1 MKKLIA
7 LLLALVMVLGL
18 AACGKKEA
26 EPAATEAPEDGNNPL
41 AVESTP
47 VEEEPDPWSYQFTQ
61 YGNVRIKI
69 VGAEATQNDWGEDL
83 LRIFYDYT
91 NTDDTANGHYPHT
104 ALNFLSITQDGKECI
119 TYDFQADDETALP
132 EDLNHENYV
141 QPGCTNRNTI
151 NILWDPNGG
160 IVKVSCYIMIGG
172 WMYNEND
179 IKPFEFE
186 IDPDNLMGAPEP
198 FVLPAITDP
207 TYTSGMSASG
217 KYDYPLDSEISIDG
231 IELTKDY
238 DGKDVLRVKMTV
250 TNNGDEALYPSLIC
264 KTELYQD
271 GVSLPWVN
279 ATWDMDSDMVT
290 DGDIAYEEDLE
301 PGETVE
307 CSALFYPR
315 NQNPVEAVIEN
326 VNAEL
331 CLGTRFDVKPLFEA
345 AVAAEKAAS
354 DAAAAAAAAAS
365 AADKAIMAEMVGVW
379 DRTNSWPDHITFNT
393 DGTGVHDM
401 TGDLFPFTYIVT
413 DGVLYLTY
421 DDGEETD
428 YEISV
433 SGNDLVLTNTFYQEE
448 QTFVRAGA
456 EEADAEEPEET
467 QAPTE
472 AAAPTL
478 EELVIGTWQDQETE
492 YKETFTFNKDGTG
505 IYGFE
510 EDGHWEY
517 TFTYTLHDDYLE
529 FTYDDDGSVGGFTV
543 RIEGDVMYVTNAYVV
558 DMPLIRK

>member
-1 MKKLIA
+1 MKKLLAI
-7 LLLALVMVLGL
+7 LLVAAMLLSLV
-18 AACGKKEA
+18 ACGKKEA

-91 NTDDTANGHYPHT
+91 NTDDTANGHCPHT

-119 TYDFQADDETALP
+119 TYDFRADDETALP

-179 IKPFEFE
+179 IKLFEFE

-290 DGDIAYEEDLE
+290 DGDIAYEEDLY

-331 CLGTRFDVKPLFEA
+331 RLGARFDVKALLE
-345 AVAAEKAAS
+345 
-354 DAAAAAAAAAS
+354 AAAAADQAAAE
-365 AADKAIMAEMVGVW
+365 AATAAEAAARKALVGTW
-379 DRTNSWPDHITFNT
+379 LQRDSDWEDTYIFNA
-393 DGTGVHDM
+393 DGSGILIS
-401 TGDLFPFTYIVT
+401 GPEYPFTYTVKGDILT
-413 DGVLYLTY
+413 LTY
-421 DDGEETD
+421 DEDDEEEFT
-428 YEISV
+428 ISV
-433 SGNDLVLTNTFYQEE
+433 DGDLLIMIDKWGDELLLDKQ
-448 QTFVRAGA
+448 A
-456 EEADAEEPEET
+456 EEASEPEND
-467 QAPTE
+467 QTE
-472 AAAPTL
+472 ATEPAEVKIVLADFL
-478 EELVIGTWQDQETE
+478 IGTWEDQETE
-492 YKETFTFNKDGTG
+492 YKETFTFYEDGTG
-505 IYGFE
+505 LYTFVDGGF
-510 EDGHWEY
+510 WEY
-517 TFTYTLHDDYLE
+517 TFTYVVCEDDSVDIY
-529 FTYDDDGSVGGFTV
+529 FDDGDVAGFW
-543 RIEGDVMYVTNAYVV
+543 VTIQDENTILITNSAVT
-558 DMPLIRK
+558 DMPLVRK

>member
-1 MKKLIA
+1 MKKFLA
-7 LLLALVMVLGL
+7 LLLVLALVLSM

-119 TYDFQADDETALP
+119 TYDFRADDETALP

-290 DGDIAYEEDLE
+290 DGDIAYEEDLY

-331 CLGTRFDVKPLFEA
+331 RLGARFDVKALLE
-345 AVAAEKAAS
+345 
-354 DAAAAAAAAAS
+354 AAAAAEQAANEAAS
-365 AADKAIMAEMVGVW
+365 AAEAAARKALVGTW
-379 DRTNSWPDHITFNT
+379 LQRDSDWNDTYIFND
-393 DGTGVHDM
+393 DGTGLLIS
-401 TGDLFPFTYIVT
+401 GPEYPFTYSVNGDILT
-413 DGVLYLTY
+413 LDYGDGDEEEFTFSVDGTLLTMI
-421 DDGEETD
+421 DMWDEELLLDRT
-428 YEISV
+428 ESV
-433 SGNDLVLTNTFYQEE
+433 ETEPTTETTSEPAT
-448 QTFVRAGA
+448 
-456 EEADAEEPEET
+456 EPEET
-467 QAPTE
+467 TE
-472 AAAPTL
+472 PENQIVLADAL
-478 EELVIGTWQDQETE
+478 IGTWVNESYGET
-492 YKETFTFNKDGTG
+492 YVFNADGTG
-505 IYGFE
+505 YQIYEGVTY
-510 EDGHWEY
+510 EY
-517 TFTYTLHDDYLE
+517 TYTIDDDYVE
-529 FTYDDDGSVGGFTV
+529 IAYADYDSDAFNVEIYDGQLIIAGY
-543 RIEGDVMYVTNAYVV
+543 YVY
-558 DMPLIRK
+558 DRQ

>member
-1 MKKLIA
+1 MKKILA
-7 LLLALVMVLGL
+7 LLLVLAML
-18 AACGKKEA
+18 LSMAACGKKEDTL
-26 EPAATEAPEDGNNPL
+26 ETDDGNNPL
-41 AVESTP
+41 AIDTTSVEGT
-47 VEEEPDPWSYQFTQ
+47 EPDPWSYEFTQ

-119 TYDFQADDETALP
+119 TYDFRADDETALP

-198 FVLPAITDP
+198 FVLPAITNP

-217 KYDYPLDSEISIDG
+217 KYDFPLDSEISIND

-238 DGKDVLRVKMTV
+238 DGRDVIRVNLTV
-250 TNNGDEALYPSLIC
+250 TNNGEEALTPALIC
-264 KTELYQD
+264 LTELYQD

-290 DGDIAYEEDLE
+290 DGDIAYEEDLY

-331 CLGTRFDVKPLFEA
+331 CLGARFDLKSLYEEA
-345 AVAAEKAAS
+345 NAQAAAS
-354 DAAAAAAAAAS
+354 ADAAAQAAAAAS
-365 AADKAIMAEMVGVW
+365 AADKAIMAAMVGAW
-379 DRTNSWPDHITFNT
+379 DRTNSWPDHITFHA
-393 DGTGVHDM
+393 DLTGVHDM
-401 TGDLFPFTYIVT
+401 TGDLFPFTYLVT
-413 DGVLYLTY
+413 DGVVTLTY
-421 DDGEETD
+421 DDGEVVP
-428 YEISV
+428 YEVEIN
-433 SGNDLVLTNTFYQEE
+433 GNDMLLTDADWGDELTW
-448 QTFVRAGA
+448 VRAGA
-456 EEADAEEPEET
+456 DAPDEEEPEET
-467 QAPTE
+467 KAPTTPAE
-472 AAAPTL
+472 PAL
-478 EELVIGTWQDQETE
+478 EELLIGTWVSPSDGET
-492 YKETFTFNKDGTG
+492 YAFNADGTG
-505 IYGFE
+505 YQIYEGVT
-510 EDGHWEY
+510 Y
-517 TFTYTLHDDYLE
+517 KYTYTIDDDYVDIFYVDYE
-529 FTYDDDGSVGGFTV
+529 PDGFYIEIDDDT
-543 RIEGDVMYVTNAYVV
+543 
-558 DMPLIRK
+558 LIIAG

>member
-1 MKKLIA
+1 MKKIIA
-7 LLLALVMVLGL
+7 LLLALVMVLSL
-18 AACGKKEA
+18 AACGKKEDTL
-26 EPAATEAPEDGNNPL
+26 ETDDGNNPL
-41 AVESTP
+41 AIDTTSVEGT
-47 VEEEPDPWSYQFTQ
+47 EPDPWSYEFTQ

-91 NTDDTANGHYPHT
+91 NTDDTANGHHPNT
-104 ALNFLSITQDGKECI
+104 ALNFLSITQDGEECI

-151 NILWDPNGG
+151 NILWNPNGG

-172 WMYNEND
+172 WAYNKND
-179 IKPFEFE
+179 IKPFDFE

-198 FVLPAITDP
+198 FVLPAITNP

-217 KYDYPLDSEISIDG
+217 KYDFPLDSEISIND

-238 DGKDVLRVKMTV
+238 DGRDVIRVNLTV
-250 TNNGDEALYPSLIC
+250 TNNGEEALTPALIC
-264 KTELYQD
+264 LTELYQD

-290 DGDIAYEEDLE
+290 DGDIAYEEDLY

-331 CLGTRFDVKPLFEA
+331 CLGARFDVKALYEA
-345 AVAAEKAAS
+345 AAVGGNTNTNAAVNAS
-354 DAAAAAAAAAS
+354 ELVGTWLQRDS
-365 AADKAIMAEMVGVW
+365 DWEDTYIFNADGSGMLISGPEY
-379 DRTNSWPDHITFNT
+379 
-393 DGTGVHDM
+393 
-401 TGDLFPFTYIVT
+401 PFTY
-413 DGVLYLTY
+413 
-421 DDGEETD
+421 
-428 YEISV
+428 SV
-433 SGNDLVLTNTFYQEE
+433 SGDKLTLDYGDDDEEEFTFSVEGDLLTMVDMWDE
-448 QTFVRAGA
+448 QLLLDKQTA
-456 EEADAEEPEET
+456 EAPETTVPETEPAET
-467 QAPTE
+467 TAPAE
-472 AAAPTL
+472 LTL
-478 EELVIGTWQDQETE
+478 KELIIGTWEDQETE
-492 YKETFTFNKDGTG
+492 YKETFTFNADGTG
-505 IYGFE
+505 KYSFE
-510 EDGHWEY
+510 DNGHWEY
-517 TFTYTLHDDYLE
+517 TFTYEWFDGDYVE

-543 RIEGDVMYVTNAYVV
+543 RIEGDTLYVSNTTVA
-558 DMPLIRK
+558 DMPLVRK

>member
-1 MKKLIA
+1 MKKIIA
-7 LLLALVMVLGL
+7 LLLALVMVLSL
-18 AACGKKEA
+18 AACGKKEDTL
-26 EPAATEAPEDGNNPL
+26 ETDDGNNPL
-41 AVESTP
+41 AIDTTSVEGT
-47 VEEEPDPWSYQFTQ
+47 EPDPWSYEFTQ

-91 NTDDTANGHYPHT
+91 NTDDTANGHHPNT
-104 ALNFLSITQDGKECI
+104 ALNFLSITQDGEECI

-151 NILWDPNGG
+151 NILWNPNGG

-172 WMYNEND
+172 WAYNKND
-179 IKPFEFE
+179 IKPFDFE

-198 FVLPAITDP
+198 FVLPAITNP

-217 KYDYPLDSEISIDG
+217 KYDFPLDSEISIND

-238 DGKDVLRVKMTV
+238 DGRDVIRVNLTV
-250 TNNGDEALYPSLIC
+250 TNNGEEELTPAMMCLL
-264 KTELYQD
+264 ELYQD

-290 DGDIAYEEDLE
+290 DGDIAYEEDLY

-331 CLGTRFDVKPLFEA
+331 CLGARFDVKALYEA
-345 AVAAEKAAS
+345 AAVGGNTNTNAAVNAS
-354 DAAAAAAAAAS
+354 ELVGTWLQRDS
-365 AADKAIMAEMVGVW
+365 DWEDTYIFNADGSGMLISGPEY
-379 DRTNSWPDHITFNT
+379 
-393 DGTGVHDM
+393 
-401 TGDLFPFTYIVT
+401 PFTY
-413 DGVLYLTY
+413 
-421 DDGEETD
+421 
-428 YEISV
+428 SV
-433 SGNDLVLTNTFYQEE
+433 SGDKLTLDYGDDDEEEFTFSVEGDLLTMVDMWDE
-448 QTFVRAGA
+448 QLLLDKQTA
-456 EEADAEEPEET
+456 EAPEITVPETEPAET
-467 QAPTE
+467 TAPAE
-472 AAAPTL
+472 LTL
-478 EELVIGTWQDQETE
+478 KELIIGTWEDQETE
-492 YKETFTFNKDGTG
+492 YKETFTFNADGTG
-505 IYGFE
+505 KYSFE
-510 EDGHWEY
+510 DNGHWEY
-517 TFTYTLHDDYLE
+517 TFTYEWFDGDYVE

-543 RIEGDVMYVTNAYVV
+543 RIEGDTLYVSNTTVA
-558 DMPLIRK
+558 DMPLVRK

>member
-1 MKKLIA
+1 MKKLLAI
-7 LLLALVMVLGL
+7 LLAVAMLLSL

-41 AVESTP
+41 AVEPTP

-91 NTDDTANGHYPHT
+91 NTDDTANGHCPHT

-119 TYDFQADDETALP
+119 TYDFRADDETALP

-290 DGDIAYEEDLE
+290 DGDIAYEEDLY

-331 CLGTRFDVKPLFEA
+331 RLGARFDVKALLE
-345 AVAAEKAAS
+345 
-354 DAAAAAAAAAS
+354 AAAAADQAAAE
-365 AADKAIMAEMVGVW
+365 AATAAEAAARKALVGTWLQRDSDW
-379 DRTNSWPDHITFNT
+379 DDTFIFNA
-393 DGTGVHDM
+393 DGTGVVIS
-401 TGDLFPFTYIVT
+401 GPEYPFTYAV
-413 DGVLYLTY
+413 DGDVLMLTY
-421 DDGEETD
+421 DDGD
-428 YEISV
+428 
-433 SGNDLVLTNTFYQEE
+433 QEE
-448 QTFVRAGA
+448 FTITVDGDLLTMIDKWGDELLLDKQA
-456 EEADAEEPEET
+456 EEATEPENDQPET
-467 QAPTE
+467 TE
-472 AAAPTL
+472 PAEAEIVLADFL
-478 EELVIGTWQDQETE
+478 IGTWEDRETA

-505 IYGFE
+505 LYTFV
-510 EDGHWEY
+510 DGGVWEY
-517 TFTYTLHDDYLE
+517 TFTYDICEDDSVDIY
-529 FTYDDDGSVGGFTV
+529 YDDGDRGGFWITV
-543 RIEGDVMYVTNAYVV
+543 QDENTILITNSAVT
-558 DMPLIRK
+558 DMPLVRK

>member
-1 MKKLIA
+1 MKKLLAIV
-7 LLLALVMVLGL
+7 LALVMVLSM
-18 AACGKKEA
+18 ASCGKKE
-26 EPAATEAPEDGNNPL
+26 EEPEDGNNPL
-41 AVESTP
+41 AVDTTP
-47 VEEEPDPWSYQFTQ
+47 VEEAAPDPWTHEFTQ

-119 TYDFQADDETALP
+119 TYDFRADDETALP

-290 DGDIAYEEDLE
+290 DGDIAYEEDLY

-331 CLGTRFDVKPLFEA
+331 CLGARFDVKALL
-345 AVAAEKAAS
+345 
-354 DAAAAAAAAAS
+354 DAAAEAEQAAAEAATAEES
-365 AADKAIMAEMVGVW
+365 AARTALVG
-379 DRTNSWPDHITFNT
+379 SWLQRDSDWEDTYIFNA
-393 DGTGVHDM
+393 DGSGM
-401 TGDLFPFTYIVT
+401 LISGPEYPFTYAISGDILT
-413 DGVLYLTY
+413 LTY
-421 DDGEETD
+421 GPDDEEEFTISVDGDLLTMIDMWGDELLLDKQTEEAPEPEVDQAEATEATEPAEAEIVLADFLIGTWEDQETD
-428 YEISV
+428 Y
-433 SGNDLVLTNTFYQEE
+433 N
-448 QTFVRAGA
+448 
-456 EEADAEEPEET
+456 
-467 QAPTE
+467 
-472 AAAPTL
+472 
-478 EELVIGTWQDQETE
+478 
-492 YKETFTFNKDGTG
+492 ETFTFHKDGTG
-505 IYGFE
+505 LYTFV
-510 EDGHWEY
+510 DGGLWEY
-517 TFTYTLHDDYLE
+517 TFTYDICEDDSVDIH
-529 FTYDDDGSVGGFTV
+529 YDDGDEGGFWITV
-543 RIEGDVMYVTNAYVV
+543 QDDNTILITNSAVT
-558 DMPLIRK
+558 DMPLVRK

>member
-1 MKKLIA
+1 MKKIIA
-7 LLLALVMVLGL
+7 LLLALVMVLSL
-18 AACGKKEA
+18 AACGKKEDTL
-26 EPAATEAPEDGNNPL
+26 ETDDGNNPL
-41 AVESTP
+41 AIDTTSVEGT
-47 VEEEPDPWSYQFTQ
+47 EPDPWSYEFTQ

-91 NTDDTANGHYPHT
+91 NTDDTANGHHPNT
-104 ALNFLSITQDGKECI
+104 ALNFLSITQDGEECI
-119 TYDFQADDETALP
+119 TYDFRADDETALP

-151 NILWDPNGG
+151 NILWNPNGG

-198 FVLPAITDP
+198 FVLPAITNP

-238 DGKDVLRVKMTV
+238 DGRDVIRVNLTV
-250 TNNGDEALYPSLIC
+250 TNNGEEALTPALIC
-264 KTELYQD
+264 LTELYQD

-290 DGDIAYEEDLE
+290 DGDIAYEEDLY

-331 CLGTRFDVKPLFEA
+331 CLGACFDVKAVYEA
-345 AVAAEKAAS
+345 AAVGGNTDTNGATIVPELVGTWLQRDS
-354 DAAAAAAAAAS
+354 D
-365 AADKAIMAEMVGVW
+365 W
-379 DRTNSWPDHITFNT
+379 DDTFIFNA
-393 DGTGVHDM
+393 DGTGM
-401 TGDLFPFTYIVT
+401 LISGFEYPFTY
-413 DGVLYLTY
+413 
-421 DDGEETD
+421 
-428 YEISV
+428 SV
-433 SGNDLVLTNTFYQEE
+433 SGDKLTLDYGDDDEEEFTFSVEGDLLTLI
-448 QTFVRAGA
+448 
-456 EEADAEEPEET
+456 DMWD
-467 QAPTE
+467 
-472 AAAPTL
+472 
-478 EELVIGTWQDQETE
+478 EELLLDKQ
-492 YKETFTFNKDGTG
+492 
-505 IYGFE
+505 
-510 EDGHWEY
+510 
-517 TFTYTLHDDYLE
+517 
-529 FTYDDDGSVGGFTV
+529 
-543 RIEGDVMYVTNAYVV
+543 A
-558 DMPLIRK
+558 

>member
-1 MKKLIA
+1 MKKIIA
-7 LLLALVMVLGL
+7 LLLALVMVLSL
-18 AACGKKEA
+18 AACGKKEDTL
-26 EPAATEAPEDGNNPL
+26 ETDDGNNPL
-41 AVESTP
+41 AIDTTSVEGT
-47 VEEEPDPWSYQFTQ
+47 EPDPWSYEFTQ

-91 NTDDTANGHYPHT
+91 NTDDTANGHHPNT
-104 ALNFLSITQDGKECI
+104 ALNFLSITQDGEECI

-172 WMYNEND
+172 WAYNKND
-179 IKPFEFE
+179 IKPFDFE

-198 FVLPAITDP
+198 FVLPAITNP

-217 KYDYPLDSEISIDG
+217 KYDFPLDSEISIND

-238 DGKDVLRVKMTV
+238 DGRDVIRVNLTV
-250 TNNGDEALYPSLIC
+250 TNNGEEALTPALIC
-264 KTELYQD
+264 LTELYQD

-290 DGDIAYEEDLE
+290 DGDIAYEEDLY

-331 CLGTRFDVKPLFEA
+331 CLGARFDVKALYEA
-345 AVAAEKAAS
+345 AAVGGNTNTNAAVNAS
-354 DAAAAAAAAAS
+354 ELVGTWLQRDS
-365 AADKAIMAEMVGVW
+365 DWEDTYIFNADGSGMLISGPEY
-379 DRTNSWPDHITFNT
+379 
-393 DGTGVHDM
+393 
-401 TGDLFPFTYIVT
+401 PFTY
-413 DGVLYLTY
+413 
-421 DDGEETD
+421 
-428 YEISV
+428 SV
-433 SGNDLVLTNTFYQEE
+433 SGDKLTLDYGDDDEEEFTFSVEGDLLTMVDMWDE
-448 QTFVRAGA
+448 QLLLDKQTA
-456 EEADAEEPEET
+456 EAPETTVPETEPAET
-467 QAPTE
+467 TAPAE
-472 AAAPTL
+472 LTL
-478 EELVIGTWQDQETE
+478 KELIIGTWEEQETE
-492 YKETFTFNKDGTG
+492 YKETFTFNADGTG
-505 IYGFE
+505 KYSFE
-510 EDGHWEY
+510 DNGHWEY
-517 TFTYTLHDDYLE
+517 TFTYEWFDGDYVE

-543 RIEGDVMYVTNAYVV
+543 RIEGDTLYVSNTAVA
-558 DMPLIRK
+558 DMPLVRK

>member
-1 MKKLIA
+1 MKKIIA
-7 LLLALVMVLGL
+7 LLLALVMVLSL
-18 AACGKKEA
+18 AACGKKEDTL
-26 EPAATEAPEDGNNPL
+26 ETDDGNNPL
-41 AVESTP
+41 AIDTTSAEGT
-47 VEEEPDPWSYQFTQ
+47 EPDPWSYEFTQ

-91 NTDDTANGHYPHT
+91 NTDDTANGHHPNT

-119 TYDFQADDETALP
+119 TYDFRADDETALP

-151 NILWDPNGG
+151 NILWNPNGG

-172 WMYNEND
+172 WAYNKND

-198 FVLPAITDP
+198 FVLPAITNP

-217 KYDYPLDSEISIDG
+217 KYDFPLDSEISIND

-238 DGKDVLRVKMTV
+238 DGRDVIRVNLTV
-250 TNNGDEALYPSLIC
+250 TNNGEEELTPAMMCLL
-264 KTELYQD
+264 ELYQD

-290 DGDIAYEEDLE
+290 DGDIAYEEDLY

-331 CLGTRFDVKPLFEA
+331 CLGASFDVKALYEA
-345 AVAAEKAAS
+345 AAVGGNTDTNAAVNAS
-354 DAAAAAAAAAS
+354 ELVGTWLQRDS
-365 AADKAIMAEMVGVW
+365 AW
-379 DRTNSWPDHITFNT
+379 DNTFTFNA
-393 DGTGVHDM
+393 DGTGMLISGFEYSFTYTVSGD
-401 TGDLFPFTYIVT
+401 TLTLTYGPGDDEDFTFSVDGDL
-413 DGVLYLTY
+413 LTMV
-421 DDGEETD
+421 DIWDEQLLLDKQTAEAPETTVP
-428 YEISV
+428 ETEPAETTAPAE
-433 SGNDLVLTNTFYQEE
+433 LT
-448 QTFVRAGA
+448 
-456 EEADAEEPEET
+456 
-467 QAPTE
+467 
-472 AAAPTL
+472 L
-478 EELVIGTWQDQETE
+478 KELIIGTWEDQETE
-492 YKETFTFNKDGTG
+492 YKETFTFNADGTG
-505 IYGFE
+505 KYSFE
-510 EDGHWEY
+510 DNGHWEY
-517 TFTYTLHDDYLE
+517 TFTYEWFDGDYVE

-543 RIEGDVMYVTNAYVV
+543 RIEGDTLYVSNTTVA
-558 DMPLIRK
+558 DMPLVRK

>member
-1 MKKLIA
+1 MKKILA
-7 LLLALVMVLGL
+7 LLLVLAML
-18 AACGKKEA
+18 LSMAACGKKEA
-26 EPAATEAPEDGNNPL
+26 APAPENSNQPA

-47 VEEEPDPWSYQFTQ
+47 VGEEPDPYAFTFTQ

-91 NTDDTANGHYPHT
+91 NTDDTANGHHPNT
-104 ALNFLSITQDGKECI
+104 ALNFLSITQDGEECI

-151 NILWDPNGG
+151 NILWNPNGG

-198 FVLPAITDP
+198 FVLPAITNP

-217 KYDYPLDSEISIDG
+217 KYDFPLDSEISIND

-238 DGKDVLRVKMTV
+238 DGRDVIRVNLTV
-250 TNNGDEALYPSLIC
+250 TNNGEEALTPALIC
-264 KTELYQD
+264 LTELYQD

-290 DGDIAYEEDLE
+290 DGDIAYDEYLY

-331 CLGTRFDVKPLFEA
+331 CLGARFDVKAVYEA
-345 AVAAEKAAS
+345 AAVE
-354 DAAAAAAAAAS
+354 
-365 AADKAIMAEMVGVW
+365 G
-379 DRTNSWPDHITFNT
+379 NT
-393 DGTGVHDM
+393 DTDVAVNASELVGTWLQRDSDWEDTYIFNADGSGM
-401 TGDLFPFTYIVT
+401 LISGPEYPFTY
-413 DGVLYLTY
+413 
-421 DDGEETD
+421 
-428 YEISV
+428 SV
-433 SGNDLVLTNTFYQEE
+433 SGDKLTLDYGDDDEEEFTFSVEGDLLTLI
-448 QTFVRAGA
+448 
-456 EEADAEEPEET
+456 DMWD
-467 QAPTE
+467 
-472 AAAPTL
+472 
-478 EELVIGTWQDQETE
+478 EELLLDKQ
-492 YKETFTFNKDGTG
+492 
-505 IYGFE
+505 
-510 EDGHWEY
+510 
-517 TFTYTLHDDYLE
+517 
-529 FTYDDDGSVGGFTV
+529 
-543 RIEGDVMYVTNAYVV
+543 A
-558 DMPLIRK
+558 

>member
-1 MKKLIA
+1 MKKILA
-7 LLLALVMVLGL
+7 LLLVLAML
-18 AACGKKEA
+18 LSMAACGKKEDTL
-26 EPAATEAPEDGNNPL
+26 ETDDGNNPL
-41 AVESTP
+41 AIDTTSVEGT
-47 VEEEPDPWSYQFTQ
+47 EPDPWSYEFTQ

-91 NTDDTANGHYPHT
+91 NTDDTANGHHPNT
-104 ALNFLSITQDGKECI
+104 ALNFLSITQDGEECI

-151 NILWDPNGG
+151 NILWNPNGG

-172 WMYNEND
+172 WAYNKND

-186 IDPDNLMGAPEP
+186 IDPDHLMGAPEP
-198 FVLPAITDP
+198 FVLPAITNP

-217 KYDYPLDSEISIDG
+217 KYDFPLDSEISIND

-238 DGKDVLRVKMTV
+238 DGRDVIRVNLTV
-250 TNNGDEALYPSLIC
+250 TNNGEEALTPALIC
-264 KTELYQD
+264 LTELYQD

-290 DGDIAYEEDLE
+290 DGDIAYEEDLY

-331 CLGTRFDVKPLFEA
+331 RLGARFDVKALYEA
-345 AVAAEKAAS
+345 AAVGGNTNTNAAVNAS
-354 DAAAAAAAAAS
+354 ELVGTWLQRDS
-365 AADKAIMAEMVGVW
+365 DWEDTYIFNADGSGMLISGPEY
-379 DRTNSWPDHITFNT
+379 
-393 DGTGVHDM
+393 
-401 TGDLFPFTYIVT
+401 PFTY
-413 DGVLYLTY
+413 
-421 DDGEETD
+421 
-428 YEISV
+428 SV
-433 SGNDLVLTNTFYQEE
+433 SGDKLTLDYGDDDEEEFTFSVEGDLLTMVDMWDE
-448 QTFVRAGA
+448 QLLLDKQTA
-456 EEADAEEPEET
+456 EAPETTVPETEPAET
-467 QAPTE
+467 TAPAE
-472 AAAPTL
+472 LTL
-478 EELVIGTWQDQETE
+478 KELIIGTWEDQETE
-492 YKETFTFNKDGTG
+492 YKETFTFNADGTG
-505 IYGFE
+505 KYSFE
-510 EDGHWEY
+510 DNGHWEY
-517 TFTYTLHDDYLE
+517 TFTYEWFDGDYVE

-543 RIEGDVMYVTNAYVV
+543 RIEGDTLYVSNTAVV
-558 DMPLIRK
+558 DMPLVRK

>member
-7 LLLALVMVLGL
+7 LLLAVVMVLSL
-18 AACGKKEA
+18 AACGGNT
-26 EPAATEAPEDGNNPL
+26 EPTEKPTEKPTAKPTEKPTTPTEPTDPAT
-41 AVESTP
+41 
-47 VEEEPDPWSYQFTQ
+47 DPYSFTFTQ

-69 VGAEATQNDWGEDL
+69 VGAEATQNDRGEDL

-91 NTDDTANGHYPHT
+91 NTDDTANGHHPNT
-104 ALNFLSITQDGKECI
+104 ALNFLSITQDGEECI

-151 NILWDPNGG
+151 NILWNPNGG

-172 WMYNEND
+172 WAYNKND

-198 FVLPAITDP
+198 FVLPAITNP

-217 KYDYPLDSEISIDG
+217 KYDFPLDSEISIND

-238 DGKDVLRVKMTV
+238 DGRDVIRVNLTV
-250 TNNGDEALYPSLIC
+250 TNNGEEALTPAMIC
-264 KTELYQD
+264 LTELYQD

-290 DGDIAYEEDLE
+290 DGDIAYEEDLY

-331 CLGTRFDVKPLFEA
+331 CLGARFDVKALYD
-345 AVAAEKAAS
+345 AAS
-354 DAAAAAAAAAS
+354 ETEQNNANAAAAA
-365 AADKAIMAEMVGVW
+365 
-379 DRTNSWPDHITFNT
+379 
-393 DGTGVHDM
+393 
-401 TGDLFPFTYIVT
+401 
-413 DGVLYLTY
+413 
-421 DDGEETD
+421 
-428 YEISV
+428 
-433 SGNDLVLTNTFYQEE
+433 
-448 QTFVRAGA
+448 
-456 EEADAEEPEET
+456 
-467 QAPTE
+467 E
-472 AAAPTL
+472 AAARKALVGTWLQRDSAWEDTYIFNADGSGMLISGPEYSFTYSISGDTL
-478 EELVIGTWQDQETE
+478 TLIYGPDDEEEFTFSVEGDLLTLIDMWSEELLLDKQTEGSEPEVEPTEPTEPTEPAELTLKELIIGTWEDQETE
-492 YKETFTFNKDGTG
+492 YRETFTFNADGTG
-505 IYGFE
+505 KYSCE
-510 EDGHWEY
+510 DDGHWEY
-517 TFTYTLHDDYLE
+517 TFTYEWFDGDYLE

-543 RIEGDVMYVTNAYVV
+543 RIEDDVLYVSNTAVS
-558 DMPLIRK
+558 DMPLVRK

>member
-1 MKKLIA
+1 MKKIIA
-7 LLLALVMVLGL
+7 LLLALVMVLSL
-18 AACGKKEA
+18 AACGKKEDTL
-26 EPAATEAPEDGNNPL
+26 ETDDGNNPL
-41 AVESTP
+41 AIDTTSVEGT
-47 VEEEPDPWSYQFTQ
+47 EPDPWSYEFTQ

-91 NTDDTANGHYPHT
+91 NTDDTANGHHPNT
-104 ALNFLSITQDGKECI
+104 ALNFLSITQDGEECI

-151 NILWDPNGG
+151 NILWNPNGG

-172 WMYNEND
+172 WAYNKND
-179 IKPFEFE
+179 IKPFDFE

-198 FVLPAITDP
+198 FVLPAITNP

-217 KYDYPLDSEISIDG
+217 KYDFPLDSEISIND

-238 DGKDVLRVKMTV
+238 DGRDVIRVNLTV
-250 TNNGDEALYPSLIC
+250 TNNGEEALTPALIC
-264 KTELYQD
+264 LTELYQD

-290 DGDIAYEEDLE
+290 DGDIAYEEDLY

-331 CLGTRFDVKPLFEA
+331 CLGARFDVKALYEA
-345 AVAAEKAAS
+345 AAVGGNTNTNAAVNAS
-354 DAAAAAAAAAS
+354 QLVGTWLQRDS
-365 AADKAIMAEMVGVW
+365 DWEDTYIFNADGSGMLISGPEY
-379 DRTNSWPDHITFNT
+379 
-393 DGTGVHDM
+393 
-401 TGDLFPFTYIVT
+401 PFTY
-413 DGVLYLTY
+413 
-421 DDGEETD
+421 
-428 YEISV
+428 SV
-433 SGNDLVLTNTFYQEE
+433 SGDKLTLDYGDDDEEEFTFSVDGDLLTMVDMWDE
-448 QTFVRAGA
+448 QLLLDKQTA
-456 EEADAEEPEET
+456 EAPEITVPETEPAET
-467 QAPTE
+467 TAPAE
-472 AAAPTL
+472 LTL
-478 EELVIGTWQDQETE
+478 KELIIGTWEDQETE
-492 YKETFTFNKDGTG
+492 YKETFTFNADGTG
-505 IYGFE
+505 KYSFE
-510 EDGHWEY
+510 DNGHWEY
-517 TFTYTLHDDYLE
+517 TFTYEWFDGDYVE

-543 RIEGDVMYVTNAYVV
+543 RIEGDTLYVSNTAVV
-558 DMPLIRK
+558 DMPLVRK

>member
-1 MKKLIA
+1 MKKIIA
-7 LLLALVMVLGL
+7 LLLALVMVLSL
-18 AACGKKEA
+18 AACGKKEDTL
-26 EPAATEAPEDGNNPL
+26 ETDDGNNPL
-41 AVESTP
+41 AIDTTSVEGT
-47 VEEEPDPWSYQFTQ
+47 EPDPWSYEFTQ

-91 NTDDTANGHYPHT
+91 NTDDTANGHHPNT
-104 ALNFLSITQDGKECI
+104 ALNFLSITQDGEECI

-151 NILWDPNGG
+151 NILWNPNGG

-172 WMYNEND
+172 WAYNKND
-179 IKPFEFE
+179 IKPFDFE

-198 FVLPAITDP
+198 FVLPAITNP

-217 KYDYPLDSEISIDG
+217 KYDFPLDSEISIND

-238 DGKDVLRVKMTV
+238 DGRDVIRVNLTV
-250 TNNGDEALYPSLIC
+250 TNNGEEELTPAMMCLL
-264 KTELYQD
+264 ELYQD

-290 DGDIAYEEDLE
+290 DGDIAYEEDLY

-331 CLGTRFDVKPLFEA
+331 CLGARFDVKALYEA
-345 AVAAEKAAS
+345 AAVGGNTNTNAAVNAS
-354 DAAAAAAAAAS
+354 ELVGTWLQRDS
-365 AADKAIMAEMVGVW
+365 DWEDTYIFNADGSGMQISGPEY
-379 DRTNSWPDHITFNT
+379 
-393 DGTGVHDM
+393 
-401 TGDLFPFTYIVT
+401 PFT
-413 DGVLYLTY
+413 D
-421 DDGEETD
+421 
-428 YEISV
+428 SV
-433 SGNDLVLTNTFYQEE
+433 SGDKLTLDYGDDDEEEFTFSVEGDLLTMVDMWDE
-448 QTFVRAGA
+448 QLLLDKQTA
-456 EEADAEEPEET
+456 EAPETTVPETEPAETTVPAEL
-467 QAPTE
+467 
-472 AAAPTL
+472 TL
-478 EELVIGTWQDQETE
+478 KELIIGTWEDQETE
-492 YKETFTFNKDGTG
+492 YKETFTFNADGTG
-505 IYGFE
+505 KYSFE
-510 EDGHWEY
+510 DNGHWEY
-517 TFTYTLHDDYLE
+517 TFTYEWFDGDYVE

-543 RIEGDVMYVTNAYVV
+543 RIEGDTLYVSNTTVA
-558 DMPLIRK
+558 DMPLVRK

>member
-1 MKKLIA
+1 MKKIIA
-7 LLLALVMVLGL
+7 LLLALVMVLSL
-18 AACGKKEA
+18 AACGKKEDTL
-26 EPAATEAPEDGNNPL
+26 ETDDGNNPL
-41 AVESTP
+41 AIDTTSVEGT
-47 VEEEPDPWSYQFTQ
+47 EPDPWSYEFTQ

-69 VGAEATQNDWGEDL
+69 VGAEATRNDWGEDL

-119 TYDFQADDETALP
+119 TYDFRADDETALP

-151 NILWDPNGG
+151 NILWNPNGG

-172 WMYNEND
+172 WAYNKND

-198 FVLPAITDP
+198 FVLPAITNP

-217 KYDYPLDSEISIDG
+217 KYDYPLESEISINS

-238 DGKDVLRVKMTV
+238 DGRDVIRVNLTV
-250 TNNGDEALYPSLIC
+250 TNNGEEALTPALIC
-264 KTELYQD
+264 LTELYQD

-290 DGDIAYEEDLE
+290 DGDIAYEEDLY

-331 CLGTRFDVKPLFEA
+331 CLGARFDVKALYEA
-345 AVAAEKAAS
+345 AAVGGNTNTNAAVNAS
-354 DAAAAAAAAAS
+354 ELVGTWLQRDS
-365 AADKAIMAEMVGVW
+365 DWEDTYIFNADGSGMLISGPEY
-379 DRTNSWPDHITFNT
+379 
-393 DGTGVHDM
+393 
-401 TGDLFPFTYIVT
+401 PFTY
-413 DGVLYLTY
+413 
-421 DDGEETD
+421 
-428 YEISV
+428 SV
-433 SGNDLVLTNTFYQEE
+433 SGDKLTLDYGDDDEEEFTFSVEGDLLTLIDMWDE
-448 QTFVRAGA
+448 QLLLDKQTA
-456 EEADAEEPEET
+456 EAPETTVPETEPAEL
-467 QAPTE
+467 
-472 AAAPTL
+472 TL
-478 EELVIGTWQDQETE
+478 KELIIGTWEDQETE
-492 YKETFTFNKDGTG
+492 YKETFTFNADGTG
-505 IYGFE
+505 KYSI
-510 EDGHWEY
+510 EDNGHWEY
-517 TFTYTLHDDYLE
+517 TFTYEWFDGDYVE

-543 RIEGDVMYVTNAYVV
+543 RIEGDTLYVSNTAVV
-558 DMPLIRK
+558 DMPLVRK